1 TDFSTENDQSARY
14 FTTGSDSGRTS
25 TAGSRIRDR
34 AWIAWFDPAQEK
46 ATVRFLP
53 RARRVEI
60 SSDAQPE
67 TVIERLRRLVADW
80 RGSPLAAAALQAGI
94 SGWSIEERRD
104 LLVLRP
110 RPTERG
116 SPLVIFEGI
125 VQKSPSGSSISGRI
139 RLHPL
144 ARLLLVVV
152 AVMAAAGPIRAP
164 FETVPRGGWPQHGG
178 RARPIPPISLLIPA
192 GRLPPACRCSA
203 ATSSR
208 SSTPLRKGARLRR
221 DEVDGTL
228 GLRGQTDRADPGV
241 AHHERLALWN
251 HDPLPRPER
260 EHLPAQ
266 PAPRHLS
273 AQLAP
278 RRVPIGAAD
287 AV

>member
-1 TDFSTENDQSARY
+1 MTKALDISRPDRTQVGHRPRGAAFV
-14 FTTGSDSGRTS
+14 TGPG
-25 TAGSRIRDR
+25 
-34 AWIAWFDPAQEK
+34 IAWFDPAQEK

-80 RGSPLAAAALQAGI
+80 RGSTLAAAALQAGI

-152 AVMAAAGPIRAP
+152 AVMAAAVPIGAL
-164 FETVPRGGWPQHGG
+164 FETVPREDWHQHVV
-178 RARPIPPISLLIPA
+178 RASRILPISLLIVA
-192 GRLPPACRCSA
+192 GGLLLA
-203 ATSSR
+203 AAGVQVLSR
-208 SSTPLRKGARLRR
+208 H
-221 DEVDGTL
+221 V
-228 GLRGQTDRADPGV
+228 
-241 AHHERLALWN
+241 LALLN
-251 HDPLPRPER
+251 AA
-260 EHLPAQ
+260 AQ
-266 PAPRHLS
+266 GSETQA
-273 AQLAP
+273 
-278 RRVPIGAAD
+278 G
-287 AV
+287 